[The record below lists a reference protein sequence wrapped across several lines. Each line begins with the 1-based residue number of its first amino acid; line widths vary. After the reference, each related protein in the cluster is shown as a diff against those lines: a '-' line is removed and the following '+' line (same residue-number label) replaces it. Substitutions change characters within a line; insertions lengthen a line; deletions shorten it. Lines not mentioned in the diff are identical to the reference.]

1 MSNHLEVK
9 NLYKIFGPSPKKAL
23 ELSEQGKTK
32 AEILK
37 ETGNT
42 IGVNNANFAV
52 KKGETFVVMG
62 LSGSGKSTLI
72 RNLNRLQD
80 PTSGEILLNG
90 EDIVGMSEES
100 LRQVRRKQ
108 MGMVFQNFGLFPHR
122 SVRRNVDYG
131 LEVQGVEEEERKE
144 RAYKVLKT
152 VGLEGYEEQYPSNL
166 SGGMQ
171 QRVGLARA
179 LVNDPDI
186 LLMDEAFSALDPL
199 IRTDMQDQLIDLQD
213 KLQKTIIFITH
224 DLDEALKLGDR
235 IAVMYDGTIVQ
246 IGTPE
251 EILTNPANDYVK
263 NFVENVDRSKVIKA
277 ESIMKK
283 PRGVVDTKAGP
294 KTALRQ
300 MEKNQLSSIF
310 VTDSKQ
316 KLKGV
321 VTVDDCKKLAD
332 KGEKSLSSIINKDD
346 IYKVAPDTLITD
358 LLPMASKTKYPIAVV
373 DESEK
378 LLGLVVRVSVIT
390 GIHGQLEEGADKDE

>member
-9 NLYKIFGPSPKKAL
+9 NLFKIFGPSPEKAV
-23 ELSEQGKTK
+23 ELSRQGNSK

-37 ETGNT
+37 DTGNT
-42 IGVNNANFAV
+42 IGVNNASFTV

-80 PTSGEILLNG
+80 PTSGEVLLNG
-90 EDIVGMSEES
+90 KDVVGMSEEE
-100 LRQVRRKQ
+100 LREVRRKE

-131 LEVQGVEEEERKE
+131 LEVQGVEEEERIE
-144 RAYKVLKT
+144 RAYKVLDT
-152 VGLEGYEEQYPSNL
+152 VGLKGYEEQYPSEL

-199 IRTDMQDQLIDLQD
+199 IRTDMQDQLIELQE
-213 KLQKTIIFITH
+213 KLQKTIVFITH

-251 EILTNPANDYVK
+251 EILTTPANDYVK

-300 MEKNQLSSIF
+300 MEKEQLSSIF
-310 VTDSKQ
+310 VTDNKQ
-316 KLKGV
+316 RLRGI
-321 VTVDDCKKLAD
+321 VTVDDAKRLAD
-332 KGEKSLSSIINKDD
+332 KGEKSLSSIIILDD
-346 IYKVAPDTLITD
+346 VYKVSPDTLITD
-358 LLPMASKTKYPIAVV
+358 LLPMAGKTKYPIAVI
-373 DESEK
+373 DESNR

-390 GIHGQLEEGADKDE
+390 GIHGKIEEGADKDE

>member
-1 MSNHLEVK
+1 MNHLEVK
-9 NLYKIFGPSPKKAL
+9 NLYKIFGSSPEKAL

-42 IGVNNANFAV
+42 IGVNNVSFNV

-80 PTSGEILLNG
+80 PTSGEVLLNG
-90 EDIVGMSEES
+90 KDIVGMNEEE
-100 LRQVRRKQ
+100 LRQVRRKE

-122 SVRRNVDYG
+122 SIRRNVDYG
-131 LEVQGVEEEERKE
+131 LEVQGVEEEERIE
-144 RAYKVLKT
+144 RAYKVLET
-152 VGLEGYEEQYPSNL
+152 VGLKGYEEQYPNEL

-179 LVNDPDI
+179 LVNDPNI

-199 IRTDMQDQLIDLQD
+199 IRTDMQDQLIDLQEE
-213 KLQKTIIFITH
+213 LQKTIIFITH

-263 NFVENVDRSKVIKA
+263 NFVENVDRSKVIRA

-283 PRGVVDTKAGP
+283 PRAVVDTKAGP
-294 KTALRQ
+294 KIALRQ
-300 MEKNQLSSIF
+300 MEKEQLSSMF

-316 KLKGV
+316 ILKGI
-321 VTVDDCKKLAD
+321 VTAEDAKRLAD
-332 KGEKSLSSIINKDD
+332 KGEKSLSSIIITDD
-346 IYKVAPDTLITD
+346 IYKVSPDTLITD
-358 LLPMASKTKYPIAVV
+358 LLPMASDTKYPIAVV
-373 DESEK
+373 NDKNK
-378 LLGLVVRVSVIT
+378 LLGLVVRVSVIS
-390 GIHGQLEEGADKDE
+390 GIHGKVEEGAEKDA

>member
-1 MSNHLEVK
+1 MMSYLEVK

-23 ELSEQGKTK
+23 ELSEAGESK
-32 AEILK
+32 ADILK

-42 IGVNNANFAV
+42 IGVNNVTLDV

-72 RNLNRLQD
+72 RNLNRLQE
-80 PTSGEILLNG
+80 PTSGEVLLNG
-90 EDIVGMSEES
+90 QDIVKMSEEE
-100 LRQVRRKQ
+100 LRNVRRKE

-122 SVRRNVDYG
+122 TIRRNVDYG
-131 LEVQGVEEEERKE
+131 LEVQGVPEEERIEK
-144 RAYKVLKT
+144 AYEVLET
-152 VGLEGYEEQYPSNL
+152 VGLKGYEEQYPSEL

-179 LVNDPDI
+179 LVNDPKI

-199 IRTDMQDQLIDLQD
+199 IRNDMQDQLINLQEE
-213 KLQKTIIFITH
+213 LQKTIIFITH

-246 IGTPE
+246 VGTPE

-283 PRGVVDTKAGP
+283 PRAVIDTKAGP
-294 KTALRQ
+294 KMALRQ
-300 MEKNQLSSIF
+300 MEKAQLSSMF
-310 VTDSKQ
+310 VTDKKQ
-316 KLKGV
+316 ILKGI
-321 VTVDDCKKLAD
+321 VTADDAKRLVDQ
-332 KGEKSLSSIINKDD
+332 GEKSLSSILITDD
-346 IYKVAPDTLITD
+346 IYEASPDTLITD

-373 DESEK
+373 DEKKK
-378 LLGLVVRVSVIT
+378 LLGLVVRVSVIS
-390 GIHGQLEEGADKDE
+390 GIHGKLEEGVDSNA

>member
-1 MSNHLEVK
+1 MSYLEVK

-23 ELSEQGKTK
+23 ELSKEGKSK
-32 AEILK
+32 ADILK

-42 IGVNNANFAV
+42 IGVNNVSLSV

-80 PTSGEILLNG
+80 PTHGEVLLNG
-90 EDIVGMSEES
+90 KDIVKMSEEA
-100 LRQVRRKQ
+100 LRDVRRKE

-122 SVRRNVDYG
+122 SIRRNVDYG
-131 LEVQGVEEEERKE
+131 LEVQGVAEEERIEK
-144 RAYKVLKT
+144 AYEVLET
-152 VGLEGYEEQYPSNL
+152 VGLKGYEEQYPNEL

-179 LVNDPDI
+179 LVNDPKI

-199 IRTDMQDQLIDLQD
+199 IRTDMQDQLINLQEE
-213 KLQKTIIFITH
+213 LQKTIIFITH

-246 IGTPE
+246 VGTPE

-283 PRGVVDTKAGP
+283 PRAVIDTKAGP
-294 KTALRQ
+294 KMALRQ
-300 MEKNQLSSIF
+300 MEKAQLSSMF

-316 KLKGV
+316 HLKGI
-321 VTVDDCKKLAD
+321 VTAEDARRLVD
-332 KGEKSLSSIINKDD
+332 KGEKSLSSIIITDD
-346 IYKVAPDTLITD
+346 IYEVSPDTLITD
-358 LLPMASKTKYPIAVV
+358 LLPMASQTKYPIAVV
-373 DESEK
+373 NDKKK
-378 LLGLVVRVSVIT
+378 LLGLVVRVSVIS
-390 GIHGQLEEGADKDE
+390 GIHGKLEQGADDHA